1 MNSMMKKTHLSA
13 VVCLAI
19 LAAGSSASAGVVL
32 LNENFESSTA
42 GSSVVLPWTW
52 SVETF
57 ADNGGA
63 PGGYIG
69 GFYPGDNASPG
80 IQVIVDGQSGAQ
92 GANALKVYGDYGY
105 EPNHANNQWVRTSV
119 YQNKTLTPADRADGS
134 LMFTFDYAAFVGE
147 GGIDSTTIAYA
158 YFQILSPNYSETWAR
173 QEWAITSAD
182 TTFQSGQL
190 WYDVSDPGLDGAQ
203 LQWGFATLTQ
213 NYSPS
218 AILVD
223 NLQVIPEPSSVILG
237 GLGVALLALRR
248 RKH

>member
-1 MNSMMKKTHLSA
+1 MIKKSHLPA
-13 VVCLAI
+13 IGFLAL
-19 LAAGSSASAGVVL
+19 LAAVSSAPAGVVL

-42 GSSVVLPWTW
+42 GDSVVLPWTW

-57 ADNGGA
+57 ADNAGA
-63 PGGYIG
+63 PGGYTG
-69 GFYPGDNASPG
+69 GFYPGDSASAG

-92 GANALKVYGDYGY
+92 GANALKIYGDYGY
-105 EPNHANNQWVRTSV
+105 APNFDNNQWVRTSV

-158 YFQILSPNYSETWAR
+158 YFQILSPGFNETWAR

-213 NYSPS
+213 NFSDS

-223 NLQVIPEPSSVILG
+223 NLQVIPEPSGVILG
-237 GLGVALLALRR
+237 GLSVALLALRR
-248 RKH
+248 RRP